1 MVNEIAVAGLLGGVG
16 GLVRGLVGIF
26 KAMRQ
31 KEKFNFK
38 YCILTI
44 VIAIIIGAFTGI
56 IVSKDYRV
64 NLLAGYAGID
74 ILEGLYKGFKR

>member
-1 MVNEIAVAGLLGGVG
+1 MNEIVVAGLLGGLG

-26 KAMRQ
+26 KAMKQ
-31 KEKFNFK
+31 KEQLNAK
-38 YCILTI
+38 YYLLTV
-44 VIAIIIGAFTGI
+44 VIAIIIGAFTGVV
-56 IVSKDYRV
+56 VSKDYRV

>member
-1 MVNEIAVAGLLGGVG
+1 MNEIAVAGLLGGVG

-26 KAMRQ
+26 KAIKQ
-31 KEKFNFK
+31 KEKFNPK
-38 YCILTI
+38 YYLLTV
-44 VIAIIIGAFTGI
+44 VIAIIIGAFTGV

-74 ILEGLYKGFKR
+74 ILEGLYKGFRK